1 MPARHD
7 LTRDALIVMHRNLL
21 CAIRA
26 AIVIA
31 FATTCAK
38 AAWAA
43 SPCAPTVFEGA
54 HYTVCTFD
62 PRRDEIRTFWKDG
75 DGVAY
80 GSLQGLAKA
89 MDAHGRKLVFAMNG
103 GMYQPDLSPVGLYV
117 EDGRELHRADTRGG
131 SSNFRLKPNGVFYV
145 ADGGAGVMETSKFL
159 ASGIKPRYA
168 TQSGPM
174 LVIDG
179 RIHPRI
185 RPTGTS
191 TKTRNGVGARDGA
204 IVFAISEDPVTFHAF
219 ADLFRDAL
227 NCPNAL
233 FLDGSIS
240 SLYAPDLH
248 RADTLWPIGPIIGVT
263 TAK

>member
-1 MPARHD
+1 
-7 LTRDALIVMHRNLL
+7 MHRKHLRE
-21 CAIRA
+21 IRA
-26 AIVIA
+26 VIA
-31 FATTCAK
+31 IAFVLAFVQ
-38 AAWAA
+38 AARAA
-43 SPCAPTVFEGA
+43 APCAPLVFEGA

-62 PRRDEIRTFWKDG
+62 PRRDDIRTFWKDN

-80 GSLQGLAKA
+80 GSLSGLAKVL
-89 MDAHGRKLVFAMNG
+89 DAHGRKLIFAMNG

-191 TKTRNGVGARDGA
+191 TKTRNGA
-204 IVFAISEDPVTFHAF
+204 IVFAISEEPVTFHAF
-219 ADLFRDAL
+219 ADLFRDGL

-240 SLYAPDLH
+240 SLFTPDL
-248 RADTLWPIGPIIGVT
+248 RRVDTLWPLGPIIGVT